1 MFTSRPMLTSLHLCS
16 SNFSLKSERAMLRLV
31 RGQSRR
37 VRGCCQQRSCHH
49 KSVMAIR
56 REDVN
61 VWERRAP
68 LAPQHVREI
77 TAAGHKVLVQPSNRR
92 AIHNRV
98 SKPGPVCYT
107 HSMPKTNWFS
117 NPSVL
122 VMFVDS
128 TLVKP
133 QAFILVSVRLK

>member
-1 MFTSRPMLTSLHLCS
+1 
-16 SNFSLKSERAMLRLV
+16 MLRLV

-37 VRGCCQQRSCHH
+37 VRGSMCTQQRLCHH
-49 KSVMAIR
+49 KNVMAIR

-98 SKPGPVCYT
+98 SKPR
-107 HSMPKTNWFS
+107 S
-117 NPSVL
+117 
-122 VMFVDS
+122 
-128 TLVKP
+128 
-133 QAFILVSVRLK
+133 A